1 MLQIGN
7 KVMGTNKLGLP
18 TLCNEVFEE
27 MAKRYVKKSSR
38 HSDRKES
45 NPVYMRQKYLGGKDP
60 EFTIKCL
67 ALHKMLT
74 DAKRL
79 KDTAVVKNLLTQVDN
94 NKPQNYFKRA
104 VEEYKESTD
113 LY

>member
-1 MLQIGN
+1 
-7 KVMGTNKLGLP
+7 MGTNKLGLP
-18 TLCNEVFEE
+18 TLCKEVFEE
-27 MAKRYVKKSSR
+27 MAKRYVKKNLGR
-38 HSDRKES
+38 NNREES
-45 NPVYMRQKYLGGKDP
+45 TPTYMRQKYLGGKDP

-67 ALHKMLT
+67 ALHKILT

-79 KDTAVVKNLLTQVDN
+79 KDTAVVKTLLTQVDN

-104 VEEYKESTD
+104 VDEYKESTD